1 MTQFNLA
8 IATDSYK
15 ASHWKQFPPNTEYT
29 FYYIE
34 SRGGG
39 DYIIPIYKPIL
50 VDVLSNV
57 PTIDQIERAK
67 YFWEAHIGKDIFN
80 YKGWLEIARLGYLPL
95 RIKTIPEG
103 TKVPTKNVIMTVE
116 NTDPRFYWL
125 PGWVETLILQ
135 MWYPTTV
142 CTRSYEIKQI
152 IKESLERTGDPSLLP
167 FKLHDFGFRGVS
179 SYQSAM
185 LGGMAHLVN
194 FMGTDTTAAIEG
206 VWKYY
211 GDDLMPAFS
220 IPAAEHSTITSWG
233 EYGEVDAYRNMLN
246 QFAKPGSL
254 VAVVSDSYDIDNAV
268 ENIWGK
274 QLKKQ
279 VIESGATVII
289 RPDSG
294 EPEYVVA
301 RILQQLA
308 DAFGVTINEKGYD
321 VLNNVRVIQGDGM
334 SSPEDIKKVLDT
346 VEGYMFSADN
356 VAFGMGGGLLQQVNR
371 DTYKFAMKCSAA
383 KINDEWVDVFKQP
396 KDDPWKKS
404 KKGRLRLVKENDQY
418 KTTTDTTLPNEL
430 KTVFEDGKFFM
441 YDTFEDVRMRV
452 DT

>member
-1 MTQFNLA
+1 MPQFNLA

-15 ASHWKQFPPNTEYT
+15 ASHWKQFPPNTGYT

-39 DYIIPIYKPIL
+39 DYIIPIYKPVL

-57 PTIDQIERAK
+57 PTINQVERAK
-67 YFWEAHIGKDIFN
+67 QFWDTHIGKDIFN

-95 RIKTIPEG
+95 RVKAIPEG

-206 VWKYY
+206 VWQYY
-211 GDDLMPAFS
+211 GDDFMPAFS
-220 IPAAEHSTITSWG
+220 IAAAEHSTITSWG

-279 VIESGATVII
+279 VIESDAIVII

-294 EPEYVVA
+294 EPSIVVP

-308 DAFGVTINEKGYD
+308 NAFGVTTNEKGYD

-334 SSPEDIKKVLDT
+334 SNPEDIRKVLDA
-346 VEGYMFSADN
+346 VEEYMFSADN

>member
-1 MTQFNLA
+1 MPQFNLA

-39 DYIIPIYKPIL
+39 DYIIPIYKPVL

-57 PTIDQIERAK
+57 PTVAQVERAK
-67 YFWEAHIGKDIFN
+67 QFWDIHIGKDIFN

-95 RIKTIPEG
+95 RVKAIPEG
-103 TKVPTKNVIMTVE
+103 TKVSTKNVIMTVE

-185 LGGMAHLVN
+185 VGGMAHLVN

-206 VWKYY
+206 VWQYY

-220 IPAAEHSTITSWG
+220 IAAAEHSTITSWG
-233 EYGEVDAYRNMLN
+233 EYGEAEAYRNMLN

-254 VAVVSDSYDIDNAV
+254 VAIVSDSYDIDNAV

-279 VIESGATVII
+279 VIESGATIVI

-294 EPEYVVA
+294 EPSIVVP

-308 DAFGVTINEKGYD
+308 NAFGVTTNDKGYD

-334 SSPEDIKKVLDT
+334 SSTEDIRKVLDA
-346 VEGYMFSADN
+346 VEEYMFSADN

-383 KINDEWVDVFKQP
+383 KINGEWVDVFKQP

-430 KTVFEDGKFFM
+430 KTVFENGKFFM
-441 YDTFEDVRMRV
+441 YDTFEDVRMRA
-452 DT
+452 DI